1 MKHLSTVSLY
11 RLLVHQ
17 QELKDKR
24 HPMFEKNRFMKILMW
39 FMVLYYA
46 AILLFMGAMLPMGFS
61 GMYPG
66 IAAFHVLDGALMWVL
81 LVDFGDRF
89 MFQDTPAQQ
98 ARVYSLLPVRR
109 SFLMHM
115 YLVRAGL
122 SLGNLFWGFML
133 VPFGAIAVLP
143 LMGWGGL
150 VMWLLGWWLLFVL
163 NGYLYLLCR
172 ALCIKH
178 ILWVALP
185 LAVHG
190 GIIALMLLPDK
201 NPLDM
206 PCTILMYE
214 YAKGNILYII
224 CALALI
230 AFVYWC
236 NYRLQMLMVHNDVAK
251 KEETEL
257 RTTSEMNYLNRWG
270 ALGEYLKMEVKL
282 RMRNSQVRMQFLVG
296 IGLIVFFSVVQYFSD
311 VYSGAFMSSF
321 VCMYDYI
328 ILGMMTL
335 ITIMCYEG
343 NYIDG
348 LMARRES
355 IYALLRAKYYF
366 NTALLIFP
374 FLIVMPLIITGRS
387 SLWMNLGYMFMT
399 AGVMYPMIFQMA
411 VYNNNTLPLNQKLTG
426 KQGNMMQQVIS
437 LVALFL
443 PIALEKLLVLLLG
456 DVWGYVA
463 LIVIGCIG
471 IATHQMWLRNI
482 YERFMARRYANMD
495 GFRASRNS

>member
-1 MKHLSTVSLY
+1 MNKYRLY
-11 RLLVHQ
+11 RLLTEQ
-17 QELKDKR
+17 QELKDNR

-39 FMVLYYA
+39 FNVLYYA
-46 AILLFMGAMLPMGFS
+46 AILLLMGAMLPMGFS

-66 IAAFHVLDGALMWVL
+66 VAAFHVMDGLLPWLL
-81 LVDFGDRF
+81 LVDFWIRF
-89 MFQDTPAQQ
+89 VLQETPAQQ
-98 ARVYSLLPVRR
+98 VRQYSLLPVRR
-109 SFLMHM
+109 TFLMNM
-115 YLVRAGL
+115 YLLRTAF

-133 VPFGAIAVLP
+133 VPFGAICVLP
-143 LMGWGGL
+143 LMGWGGFL
-150 VMWLLGWWLLFVL
+150 SWLLGWWLLCVA
-163 NGYLYLLCR
+163 NGLCYMLCR
-172 ALCIKH
+172 ALCMKSF
-178 ILWVALP
+178 LWLLLP

-190 GIIALMLLPDK
+190 GIVALMLVPDK

-206 PCTILMYE
+206 PCTMLMYE
-214 YAKGNILYII
+214 YAKGNLIYII
-224 CALALI
+224 GVAALVALFYK
-230 AFVYWC
+230 A
-236 NYRLQMLMVHNDVAK
+236 NYALQMHMVYNEVAK
-251 KEETEL
+251 KEEVEL
-257 RTTSEMNYLNRWG
+257 KSTTQMNYLNRWG

-296 IGLIVFFSVVQYFSD
+296 IGFIVFFSVVQYFSD

-366 NTALLIFP
+366 NTALLILP
-374 FLIVMPLIITGRS
+374 FLIVLPLIITGRS

-426 KQGNMMQQVIS
+426 KQGNTMQQIVS
-437 LVALFL
+437 FVALFL
-443 PIALEKLLVLLLG
+443 PIALEKLLVLVLG

-463 LIVIGCIG
+463 LIVVGCIG
-471 IATHQMWLRNI
+471 IATHQLWLRNI

>member
-1 MKHLSTVSLY
+1 MNKYRLY
-11 RLLVHQ
+11 RLLVEQ

-24 HPMFEKNRFMKILMW
+24 HPMLEKNRFMKILMW

-46 AILLFMGAMLPMGFS
+46 AILLLMGTMLPMGFS

-66 IAAFHVLDGALMWVL
+66 VAAFHVFDGFLPWLL
-81 LVDFGDRF
+81 LVDFWRRF
-89 MFQDTPAQQ
+89 GLQETPAQQ
-98 ARVYSLLPVRR
+98 VRQYSILPVRR
-109 SFLMHM
+109 SFLMNI
-115 YLVRAGL
+115 YLLRTAF
-122 SLGNLFWGFML
+122 SSGNLFWGFML
-133 VPFGAIAVLP
+133 VPFGAICVLP
-143 LMGWGGL
+143 LLGWGGFL
-150 VMWLLGWWLLFVL
+150 LWLLGWWLLCVADGL
-163 NGYLYLLCR
+163 YYLFCR
-172 ALCIKH
+172 ALCMKSF
-178 ILWVALP
+178 LWVLLP

-190 GIIALMLLPDK
+190 GIVALMLVPDK

-206 PCTILMYE
+206 PCTVMMYE
-214 YAKGNILYII
+214 FAKGNLLYMACVLAII
-224 CALALI
+224 AIFYRA
-230 AFVYWC
+230 
-236 NYRLQMLMVHNDVAK
+236 NYALQMRMVYNEVAK
-251 KEETEL
+251 KEEVEL
-257 RTTSEMNYLNRWG
+257 KSATQMNYLNRWG
-270 ALGEYLKMEVKL
+270 TLGEYLKMEIKL

-311 VYSGAFMSSF
+311 VYSGAFMASF
-321 VCMYDYI
+321 VCMYDYMV
-328 ILGMMTL
+328 LGMMTL

-366 NTALLIFP
+366 NTAVLIFP
-374 FLIVMPLIITGRS
+374 FLIVLPLIITGRS
-387 SLWMNLGYMFMT
+387 SLWMNLGYLFLT
-399 AGVMYPMIFQMA
+399 AGIMYPMIFQMA

-426 KQGNMMQQVIS
+426 KQGNTMQQIVS
-437 LVALFL
+437 MVVLFL

-463 LIVIGCIG
+463 LIVVGCIG
-471 IATHQMWLRNI
+471 IATHRLWLRNI